1 MLDALRGTRLVL
13 SAVKEPRIVIV
24 VACLLLPA
32 VALLLYGMDRIE
44 ERLPGK
50 PQTPRDARARP
61 LRLIRG
67 GANDI
72 AHAQTERGRRLDAS

>member
-1 MLDALRGTRLVL
+1 MLGALMGTRLVS
-13 SAVKEPRIVIV
+13 SAVKESLVVV

-44 ERLPGK
+44 DRLPGK
-50 PQTPRDARARP
+50 PQTPHHARGRH

-67 GANDI
+67 GADEA
-72 AHAQTERGRRLDAS
+72 AHPPTERRRRPDAA